1 VNTSL
6 TMTPFKP
13 KVAVIAG
20 VGPGSG
26 AAIAR
31 KFAKEGC
38 AVGLLARSED
48 YLKSLGAELELNN
61 VSTEWAKADVSD
73 VNQVRDAFEQVRRK
87 LGPIDLLVFH
97 ASAAG
102 PFGQE
107 LLDISPNDFTRSW
120 AVGALGGFL
129 CAQAVAPDMLNQGNG
144 AILFT
149 GATSSVR
156 GAATSFS
163 SAKFALR
170 GLAQALARELWP
182 KGIHVAHVVIDA
194 VIGESGTAVARDATE
209 PLLDP
214 DAMAETYWQLAVQDR
229 SAWTLELDL
238 RPFGEK
244 FFE

>member
-1 VNTSL
+1 MN
-6 TMTPFKP
+6 PFRP
-13 KVAVIAG
+13 KAAVIAG

-31 KFAKEGC
+31 KLAKEGC
-38 AVGLLARSED
+38 AVGLIARSQDYLDQLAR
-48 YLKSLGAELELNN
+48 ELSATKAP
-61 VSTEWAKADVSD
+61 VASAQADVSD
-73 VNQVRDAFEQVRRK
+73 ANQVKRAFAHLRDA

-97 ASAAG
+97 ASAGG
-102 PFGQE
+102 PFGQG
-107 LLDISPNDFTRSW
+107 LLAIDPEDFARSW
-120 AVGALGGFL
+120 AVGTLGGLL
-129 CAQAVAPDMLNQGNG
+129 CAQAVVPEMLQTGAG

-156 GAATSFS
+156 GASISFS
-163 SAKFALR
+163 SSKFALR
-170 GLAQALARELWP
+170 GLAQSIARELWP
-182 KGIHVAHVVIDA
+182 KGIHVAHIVIDA
-194 VIGESGTAVARDATE
+194 AIGDQGTADAPPGTE

-214 DAMAETYWQLAVQDR
+214 DAMAEVYWQLATQHP

>member
-1 VNTSL
+1 MST
-6 TMTPFKP
+6 FRP
-13 KVAVIAG
+13 KAAVIAG

-38 AVGLLARSED
+38 AIGLIARSAD
-48 YLKSLGAELELNN
+48 YLNQLGGELRATKSSVA
-61 VSTEWAKADVSD
+61 WAKAYVSD
-73 VNQVRDAFEQVRRK
+73 ANEIRNAFQQLRQVI
-87 LGPIDLLVFH
+87 GPVDLLIFH
-97 ASAAG
+97 ASAGG
-102 PFGQE
+102 PFGQG
-107 LLDISPNDFTRSW
+107 LLSIDPKDFTRSW
-120 AVGALGGFL
+120 AVGTLGGLL
-129 CAQAVAPDMLNQGNG
+129 CSQAVVPEMLKKGAG

-156 GAATSFS
+156 GASISFS
-163 SAKFALR
+163 SSKFALR
-170 GLAQALARELWP
+170 GLAQSLARELWP
-182 KGIHVAHVVIDA
+182 KGIHVAHIVIDA
-194 VIGESGTAVARDATE
+194 VIGDQGTADAPAGPE

-214 DAMAETYWQLAVQDR
+214 DAMAVAYWQLAIQDR

>member
-1 VNTSL
+1 MN
-6 TMTPFKP
+6 PFRP
-13 KVAVIAG
+13 RVGVIAG

-31 KFAKEGC
+31 RLAREGC
-38 AVGLLARSED
+38 AVGLIARSQDYLDKLAR
-48 YLKSLGAELELNN
+48 ELSPAQ
-61 VSTEWAKADVSD
+61 VPVARAKADVSD
-73 VNQVRDAFEQVRRK
+73 ANQVKTAFEQLRGA

-97 ASAAG
+97 ASAGG
-102 PFGQE
+102 PFGQGILAIDPE
-107 LLDISPNDFTRSW
+107 DFARSW
-120 AVGALGGFL
+120 AVGALGGLL
-129 CAQAVAPDMLNQGNG
+129 CAQAVVADMLKQGAG

-156 GAATSFS
+156 GASISFS
-163 SAKFALR
+163 SSKFALR
-170 GLAQALARELWP
+170 GLAQSIARELWP
-182 KGIHVAHVVIDA
+182 KGIHVAHIVIDA
-194 VIGESGTAVARDATE
+194 GIGDPGTADTPPGRD

-214 DAMAETYWQLAVQDR
+214 DAMAEVYWQLATQHR

>member
-1 VNTSL
+1 MSI
-6 TMTPFKP
+6 PKP

-48 YLKSLGAELELNN
+48 YLKSLATELEHHI
-61 VSTEWAKADVSD
+61 VPTAWATADVSD
-73 VNQVRDAFEQVRRK
+73 ADQVRGAFEQIRRK
-87 LGPIDLLVFH
+87 LGPVDLLVFH
-97 ASAAG
+97 ASAAV
-102 PFGQE
+102 PFGQK
-107 LLDISPNDFTRSW
+107 LLDISPNDFTRGW

-129 CAQAVAPDMLNQGNG
+129 CAQAVVPDMLNKGNG
-144 AILFT
+144 AILFS

-156 GAATSFS
+156 GAAISFS

-194 VIGESGTAVARDATE
+194 VIGASGTADSTDPTE

>member
-1 VNTSL
+1 MNPFRPKTS
-6 TMTPFKP
+6 
-13 KVAVIAG
+13 VIAG

-31 KFAKEGC
+31 KLAKEGC
-38 AVGLLARSED
+38 GIGLIARSAD
-48 YLKSLGAELELNN
+48 YLNQLGAELRASKAP
-61 VSTEWAKADVSD
+61 VASAKADVSD
-73 VNQVRDAFEQVRRK
+73 ANQVKSAFEELRQT

-97 ASAAG
+97 ASASG
-102 PFGQE
+102 PFGQG
-107 LLDISPNDFTRSW
+107 LLSIDPKDFTHSW
-120 AVGALGGFL
+120 AVGTLGGLL
-129 CAQAVAPDMLNQGNG
+129 CAQAAVPDMLKKGAG

-156 GAATSFS
+156 GASISFS
-163 SAKFALR
+163 SSKFALR
-170 GLAQALARELWP
+170 GLAQSLARELWP
-182 KGIHVAHVVIDA
+182 KGIHIAHIVIDA
-194 VIGESGTAVARDATE
+194 AIGDSGTADAPPGPE

-214 DAMAETYWQLAVQDR
+214 DAMAEAYWQLAIQDR

>member
-1 VNTSL
+1 
-6 TMTPFKP
+6 MTFRP
-13 KVAVIAG
+13 KTAVIAG

-31 KFAKEGC
+31 KLAKEGC
-38 AVGLLARSED
+38 GIGLIARSPD
-48 YLKSLGAELELNN
+48 YLELLGDELG
-61 VSTEWAKADVSD
+61 STQPQVAWAAADVSAVD
-73 VNQVRDAFEQVRRK
+73 QVKTAFEKFRQT
-87 LGPIDLLVFH
+87 LGAIDLLIFH
-97 ASAAG
+97 ASAGG
-102 PFGQE
+102 PFGQGV
-107 LLDISPNDFTRSW
+107 LSIDPQDFTRSW
-120 AVGALGGFL
+120 AVGTLGGLL
-129 CAQAVAPDMLNQGNG
+129 CTQAAVPDMLKKGAG

-156 GAATSFS
+156 GASLSFS
-163 SAKFALR
+163 SSKFALR
-170 GLAQALARELWP
+170 GLTQSLARELWP

-194 VIGESGTAVARDATE
+194 VIGDSGTAHLPPGPE

-214 DAMAETYWQLAVQDR
+214 DAMAEAYWQLAIQDR

>member
-1 VNTSL
+1 MNPFRPKTS
-6 TMTPFKP
+6 
-13 KVAVIAG
+13 VIAG

-31 KFAKEGC
+31 KLAKEGC
-38 AVGLLARSED
+38 GIGLIARSAD
-48 YLKSLGAELELNN
+48 YLNQLGAELRATKAP
-61 VSTEWAKADVSD
+61 VASAKADVSD
-73 VNQVRDAFEQVRRK
+73 ANQVRSAFEELRQT

-97 ASAAG
+97 ASASG
-102 PFGQE
+102 PFGQG
-107 LLDISPNDFTRSW
+107 LLSIDPKDFTHSW
-120 AVGALGGFL
+120 AVGTLGGLL
-129 CAQAVAPDMLNQGNG
+129 CAQAVVPDMLKKGAG

-156 GAATSFS
+156 GASISFS
-163 SAKFALR
+163 SSKFALR
-170 GLAQALARELWP
+170 GLAQSLARELWP
-182 KGIHVAHVVIDA
+182 KGIHIAHIVIDA
-194 VIGESGTAVARDATE
+194 VIGDPGTAEAPPGPE

-214 DAMAETYWQLAVQDR
+214 DAMAEAYWQLAIQDR

>member
-1 VNTSL
+1 
-6 TMTPFKP
+6 MTPFKP

-48 YLKSLGAELELNN
+48 YLKSLSAELELNN
-61 VSTEWAKADVSD
+61 VSTAWAKTDVSD
-73 VNQVRDAFEQVRRK
+73 VNLVRDAFEQVRRK

-102 PFGQE
+102 PFGQK

-120 AVGALGGFL
+120 AVDALGGFL
-129 CAQAVAPDMLNQGNG
+129 CAQAVVPDMLNQGDG
-144 AILFT
+144 AVLFT

-156 GAATSFS
+156 GAAISFS

-214 DAMAETYWQLAVQDR
+214 DAMAEAYWQLAVQDR

>member
-1 VNTSL
+1 MNT
-6 TMTPFKP
+6 FRP
-13 KVAVIAG
+13 KAAVIAG

-31 KFAKEGC
+31 KLAKEGC
-38 AVGLLARSED
+38 GVGLIARSAD
-48 YLKSLGAELELNN
+48 YLDQLGSELRATKSSVA
-61 VSTEWAKADVSD
+61 WAKADVSD
-73 VNQVRDAFEQVRRK
+73 ANEVKNAFQQ
-87 LGPIDLLVFH
+87 LSQAIGPIDLLVFH
-97 ASAAG
+97 ASAGG
-102 PFGQE
+102 PFGQGV
-107 LLDISPNDFTRSW
+107 LSIDPKDFARSW
-120 AVGALGGFL
+120 AIGTLGGLL
-129 CAQAVAPDMLNQGNG
+129 CAQAVVPDMLKKEAG

-156 GAATSFS
+156 GASISFS
-163 SAKFALR
+163 SSKFALR
-170 GLAQALARELWP
+170 GLAQSLARELWP

-194 VIGESGTAVARDATE
+194 VIGEQGTAEASLGPD

-214 DAMAETYWQLAVQDR
+214 DAMAEAYWQLAIQDR

>member
-1 VNTSL
+1 MSSFL
-6 TMTPFKP
+6 P
-13 KVAVIAG
+13 KTAVIAG

-31 KFAKEGC
+31 KLAKEGC
-38 AVGLLARSED
+38 GVGLIARSGD
-48 YLKSLGAELELNN
+48 YLDRLGHELH
-61 VSTEWAKADVSD
+61 STKTSVAWANADVSD
-73 VNQVRDAFEQVRRK
+73 ANEVKAAFEQLRQA

-97 ASAAG
+97 ASAGG
-102 PFGQE
+102 PFGRG
-107 LLDISPNDFTRSW
+107 LLSVDPKDFARSW
-120 AVGALGGFL
+120 AVGTLGGLL
-129 CAQAVAPDMLNQGNG
+129 CAQAVVPDMLKKGAG

-156 GAATSFS
+156 GASISFS
-163 SAKFALR
+163 SSKFALR
-170 GLAQALARELWP
+170 GLAQSLARELWP
-182 KGIHVAHVVIDA
+182 KGIHIAHVVIDA
-194 VIGESGTAVARDATE
+194 VIGDQGTANATPGPE

-214 DAMAETYWQLAVQDR
+214 DAMAEAYWQLAIQDR

>member
-1 VNTSL
+1 MST
-6 TMTPFKP
+6 FRP
-13 KVAVIAG
+13 KAAVIAG

-31 KFAKEGC
+31 KLAKEGC
-38 AVGLLARSED
+38 AVGLIARSSD
-48 YLKSLGAELELNN
+48 YLSQLSGELQATKSPVA
-61 VSTEWAKADVSD
+61 WAKADVSD
-73 VNQVRDAFEQVRRK
+73 TKEIKSAFEQLRQA

-97 ASAAG
+97 ASAGG
-102 PFGQE
+102 PFGQR
-107 LLDISPNDFTRSW
+107 LLSIDPKDFTQSW
-120 AVGALGGFL
+120 AIGTLGGLL
-129 CAQAVAPDMLNQGNG
+129 CAQAVVPEMLKKGAG

-156 GAATSFS
+156 GASISFS
-163 SAKFALR
+163 SSKFALR
-170 GLAQALARELWP
+170 GLVQSLARELWP
-182 KGIHVAHVVIDA
+182 QGIHVAHVVIDA
-194 VIGESGTAVARDATE
+194 VIGDTGTADTPPGPE

-214 DAMAETYWQLAVQDR
+214 DAMAEAYWQLAVQDR

>member
-1 VNTSL
+1 MSS
-6 TMTPFKP
+6 FHP
-13 KVAVIAG
+13 KAAVIAG

-31 KFAKEGC
+31 KLTKEGC
-38 AVGLLARSED
+38 AVGLIARSAD
-48 YLKSLGAELELNN
+48 YLDQLAGELREIKSPVAF
-61 VSTEWAKADVSD
+61 AKADVSD
-73 VNQVRDAFEQVRRK
+73 ANEVKSAFEQLRQA

-102 PFGQE
+102 PFGQR
-107 LLDISPNDFTRSW
+107 LMSIDPKDFARSW
-120 AVGALGGFL
+120 AVGTLGGLL
-129 CAQAVAPDMLNQGNG
+129 CAQAVVPDMLKKGSG

-149 GATSSVR
+149 GATSSIR
-156 GAATSFS
+156 GASISFS
-163 SAKFALR
+163 SSKFALR
-170 GLAQALARELWP
+170 GLAQSLARELWP
-182 KGIHVAHVVIDA
+182 QGIHVAHVVIDA
-194 VIGESGTAVARDATE
+194 VIGDPGTADAPPGPE

-214 DAMAETYWQLAVQDR
+214 DAMAEAYWQLAIQDR